1 MSNDMNGAGPLDE
14 LPRALQPMPIDQ
26 MIALLDPAVSQ
37 VIGTMVRGLL
47 VSAPGCPPHI
57 ILNLIAWKT
66 GHFLADAVK
75 ADLSALLMLRKGIKE
90 AFDDGIR
97 KTPMSHIEAPL
108 LASGRIATGTSF
120 T

>member
-1 MSNDMNGAGPLDE
+1 MNGAGPPDD
-14 LPRALQPMPIDQ
+14 LPRAPQQMPIER

-47 VSAPGCPPHI
+47 VSAPGCPPHV

-75 ADLSALLMLRKGIKE
+75 ADLSALLMLRKGIKD
-90 AFDDGIR
+90 AFDDGIK
-97 KTPMSHIEAPL
+97 KTPMSHIEAPMPPSETT
-108 LASGRIATGTSF
+108 LADRLRRN
-120 T
+120 

>member
-97 KTPMSHIEAPL
+97 KTPMHMEASPMPPEAAAL
-108 LASGRIATGTSF
+108 MRR
-120 T
+120 